1 MNHNQNTDSTQVTNA
16 YGGPEEFFLRM
27 GVVGGVHPKSTQGG
41 KKKERGSSTCRFV
54 KQCSF

>member
-27 GVVGGVHPKSTQGG
+27 GVVGGVQPKSTQGG
-41 KKKERGSSTCRFV
+41 KKKKEEAAPVGL
-54 KQCSF
+54 